1 MSQGQ
6 DKFIFKTRPF
16 PPDHIFDPLRP
27 FEPVGIHNRIK
38 ENQSGQNLDDI
49 DRFFSKVSKLLRQVN
64 SLSWLYHVW
73 MKKFHASG
81 TLNHQDKTMTAILLR
96 MYSHIDTGKIFNPA
110 RDRPDS
116 SVMATRTDD
125 HTLGYTGFSLDD
137 FNCVNRDKKSNF
149 KKTFASVFKIWSY
162 TTFKNVFLSP
172 ISGICETLYQS
183 EFACILNTFLLR
195 CKCPHR
201 LCNLFRYNSP
211 PQKQNVVC
219 QQCGRLGNCCS

>member
-1 MSQGQ
+1 
-6 DKFIFKTRPF
+6 
-16 PPDHIFDPLRP
+16 
-27 FEPVGIHNRIK
+27 
-38 ENQSGQNLDDI
+38 
-49 DRFFSKVSKLLRQVN
+49 
-64 SLSWLYHVW
+64 

-96 MYSHIDTGKIFNPA
+96 MYSHIDTGKIFNRA

-125 HTLGYTGFSLDD
+125 HKFGFTGFSLDD